1 MKTKAIA
8 AAALLVAT
16 GSAMA
21 SPNHQQYSFSFVG
34 NETNVLNLVGIFG
47 LVGIRGCVTVD
58 NTGNAVVQSNQSV
71 DVHHANLKGPLLGNY
86 VTGHVTYGV
95 DSRTTTVQDQGG
107 AYLIGSSTTTHY
119 DNSTSWVNASAN
131 GHLNTNQSFQA
142 GAGYVAGQSSSG
154 SGGFV
159 AGGGY
164 QYANIAG
171 GGGIIGGGI
180 IPLPP
185 LGGAIFGGYLVG
197 NFGAGEGSAWGGYAY
212 GQQSQQAAGFLAGG
226 FLNTQK
232 SFDAAFHAVLNQ
244 GNASIESDSI
254 AAGAL
259 WGFSNTYM
267 MATTWTK
274 GAITYHFN
282 TAQYQTMG
290 ATLGGGALAN
300 ANGNIGVNV
309 AAGAD
314 NAQANN
320 VAIASLNAQP
330 VYASAQVFANQS
342 SKGSASISQF
352 YVNSSVGDGALAGAT
367 GNVGV
372 NVASGVGNVQ
382 QNGLAAAV
390 SQGGV
395 GNYKGGAANATA
407 QTDQTAGMKAS
418 GDFIANA
425 SLGNGALAWASGNVG
440 VNVASGIGNVQ
451 ANSLA
456 ISAIK

>member
-16 GSAMA
+16 GTAMA
-21 SPNHQQYSFSFVG
+21 SPHHQQYSFSFIG

-58 NTGNAVVQSNQSV
+58 NTGNAVVQNNQKV
-71 DVHHANLKGPLLGNY
+71 DVHHVNLTGPLLGSY
-86 VTGHVTYGV
+86 VTGHVTTGV
-95 DSRTTTVQDQGG
+95 NSKTTTVSDTGG
-107 AYLIGSSTTTHY
+107 AYLIGGATTTSY
-119 DNSTSWVNASAN
+119 NNTTSWVNAEAN
-131 GHLNTNQSFQA
+131 GHLNTSQSFQA

-164 QYANIAG
+164 QYSNIAA

-180 IPLPP
+180 IPLP
-185 LGGAIFGGYLVG
+185 GGLALYGGYIVG
-197 NFGAGEGSAWGGYAY
+197 NAGAGQASAWGGYAY

-232 SFDAAFHAVLNQ
+232 SFDAAFHGLF
-244 GNASIESDSI
+244 NAGQASVSSESI

-259 WGFSNTYM
+259 WGFSNTYTK
-267 MATTWTK
+267 ATTWQK
-274 GAITYHFN
+274 GALTLHVN
-282 TAQYQTMG
+282 TATYQTMG
-290 ATLGGGALAN
+290 ATLGNGALGN
-300 ANGNIGVNV
+300 ANGNVGVNV

-330 VYASAQVFANQS
+330 VYASAQVFSNQS
-342 SKGSASISQF
+342 SQGSAKISQF
-352 YVNSSVGDGALAGAT
+352 MVNASVGDGALAGAT

-382 QNGLAAAV
+382 GNNLSAAV
-390 SQGGV
+390 SQGASGW
-395 GNYKGGAANATA
+395 YKGGAANSTV
-407 QTDQTAGMKAS
+407 QTDQVAGMKAS
-418 GDFIANA
+418 GDFVANA
-425 SLGNGALAWASGNVG
+425 SLGNGAMQWASGNVG
-440 VNVASGIGNVQ
+440 VNVAAGIGNVQ

>member
-16 GSAMA
+16 GTAMA
-21 SPNHQQYSFSFVG
+21 SPNHQQYSFSFIG

-47 LVGIRGCVTVD
+47 LIGIQGCVRVD

-71 DVHHANLKGPLLGNY
+71 DVHHVNLKGPLLGSY

-95 DSRTTTVQDQGG
+95 DAKTTTVSDQGS
-107 AYLIGSSTTTHY
+107 AYLIAGKTTTHY
-119 DNSTSWVNASAN
+119 DNSTSWVNATAN
-131 GHLNTNQSFQA
+131 GHLNTSQAFQA

-154 SGGFV
+154 SGGFI

-164 QYANIAG
+164 QYSNVAAG
-171 GGGIIGGGI
+171 LGIVGGGIL
-180 IPLPP
+180 PLP
-185 LGGAIFGGYLVG
+185 GGLALYGGYLVA
-197 NFGAGEGSAWGGYAY
+197 NAGAGQASAWGGYAY
-212 GQQSQQAAGFLAGG
+212 AQQSQQAAGFLAAG

-232 SFDAAFHAVLNQ
+232 SFDAAFHATLNH
-244 GNASIESDSI
+244 GNYSVESDSI

-259 WGFSNTYM
+259 WGFSNTYTKST
-267 MATTWTK
+267 AWTK

-290 ATLGGGALAN
+290 ATLGDNALSN
-300 ANGNIGVNV
+300 ANGNVGVNV

-352 YVNSSVGDGALAGAT
+352 MVNASVGDHALAGAT

-382 QNGLAAAV
+382 GNSLAAAV
-390 SQGGV
+390 SQGASGW
-395 GNYKGGAANATA
+395 YKGGAANSTA
-407 QTDQTAGMKAS
+407 QTDQMAGMKAS
-418 GDFIANA
+418 GDFVANA
-425 SLGNGALAWASGNVG
+425 SLGNGALQWASGNVG
-440 VNVASGIGNVQ
+440 VNVAAGIGNVQ

>member
-16 GSAMA
+16 GTAMA
-21 SPNHQQYSFSFVG
+21 SPNHQQYSFSFIG

-47 LVGIRGCVTVD
+47 LIGIRGCVTVD

-71 DVHHANLKGPLLGNY
+71 NVSEVNLKGPLMGTY
-86 VTGHVTYGV
+86 YTGKVTTGV
-95 DSRTTTVQDQGG
+95 DSKTTTVSNTGS
-107 AYLIGSSTTTHY
+107 AYLIGGATTTSY
-119 DNSTSWVNASAN
+119 NNSTSWINAEAN
-131 GHLNTNQSFQA
+131 GHLNTSQSFQA

-154 SGGFV
+154 SGGFI

-164 QYANIAG
+164 QYSNIAG

-180 IPLPP
+180 LPLP
-185 LGGAIFGGYLVG
+185 GGFALYGGYLAG
-197 NFGAGEGSAWGGYAY
+197 NFGAGQGSAWGGYAY
-212 GQQSQQAAGFLAGG
+212 GQQSQQAAGFLAAG

-232 SFDAAFHAVLNQ
+232 SFDAAFHGVFNEGQ
-244 GNASIESDSI
+244 ASVSSESI

-259 WGFSNTYM
+259 WGFQDTYM
-267 MATTWTK
+267 KSTTWQK
-274 GAITYHFN
+274 GAITLHVN

-290 ATLGGGALAN
+290 ATLGTGALGN
-300 ANGNIGVNV
+300 ANGNVGVNV

-330 VYASAQVFANQS
+330 VYASAQVFSNQS
-342 SKGSASISQF
+342 SAGSASISQF
-352 YVNSSVGDGALAGAT
+352 MVTASVGDNALAGAT

-382 QNGLAAAV
+382 GNSLAAAV
-390 SQGGV
+390 SQGAKGW
-395 GNYKGGAANATA
+395 YTGGAANSTV
-407 QTDQTAGMKAS
+407 QTDQSAGMHAA
-418 GDFIANA
+418 GDFVANA
-425 SLGNGALAWASGNVG
+425 SLGNNALAWASGNVG
-440 VNVASGIGNVQ
+440 VNVAAGIGNVQ
-451 ANSLA
+451 SNNLA